1 MFTSIRAA
9 AIAGCWRYWSRV
21 GKAKGEE
28 DDFGAV
34 RLQLSIAQR
43 ARLLEAGWRRV
54 VLLTFVERLLCGKDT
69 NYEEW
74 G

>member
-1 MFTSIRAA
+1 MESS
-9 AIAGCWRYWSRV
+9 WKSE
-21 GKAKGEE
+21 GEE
-28 DDFGAV
+28 DDVGAV